1 MLFNCVISYIC
12 IRLIKSVNSTYFVY
26 DIVLGTVENV
36 DINDKPCIFP
46 LCVKPPAPLYLSPLK
61 DAVDRCP

>member
-1 MLFNCVISYIC
+1 M
-12 IRLIKSVNSTYFVY
+12 NSTYFVY

-46 LCVKPPAPLYLSPLK
+46 LCVKPSAPLYLSLLK
-61 DAVDRCP
+61 DAVDRCPSSGQWRLFQVVAYVL